1 MNNNYVPRKKVT
13 EILGI
18 HYQTVNNLVKRK
30 EIEIIKIGTKF
41 GYNLNKYIQD
51 NN

>member
-1 MNNNYVPRKKVT
+1 MT